1 MKSKWYILIIGI
13 IVILGISV
21 GIIFRAEEKN
31 KIQVS
36 EGKDKEQNY
45 LLENSVENTNIVEDG
60 NETEKEYYLHD
71 SNLELPSDEEC
82 NEMHEK
88 VTEGLTDKEL
98 LTVSK
103 KIREI
108 HMTMEFLLIDAVK
121 NLKDPNSKYWI
132 LYIDNTPIIEDSGDG
147 LIFSDEHCFKY
158 VLDNIKNI
166 EKILKDKDAKQIL
179 SNLYIRF
186 NKALTE
192 HNIAECFE
200 VHKTIHDIDFFMI
213 NHPVHFDQAPPAD
226 WEGIYTYF
234 GIKI

>member
-1 MKSKWYILIIGI
+1 MKSKMYFFIIIIIAGI
-13 IVILGISV
+13 IVGIMLG
-21 GIIFRAEEKN
+21 AQEKN

-36 EGKDKEQNY
+36 ESNDEEQDY
-45 LLENSVENTNIVEDG
+45 LLEDSVGNINIAEDS
-60 NETEKEYYLHD
+60 NEIEKEYYLHD
-71 SNLELPSDEEC
+71 SNLKLPSDDEC
-82 NEMHEK
+82 NKMHEK
-88 VTEGLTDKEL
+88 VIEGLTEKEL

-166 EKILKDKDAKQIL
+166 ENILKDKDAKQIL

-200 VHKTIHDIDFFMI
+200 VHKTIHDFDFFMI
-213 NHPVHFDQAPPAD
+213 NHPVHFDKAPPAD
-226 WEGIYTYF
+226 WEGINTYF